1 MGITS
6 AENRDNKFS
15 AGFHFANFQTRLT
28 AFWNSRTFS
37 AEFRREAGALD
48 VTRDEVVADDVN
60 GANPVAV
67 ARVDTAVRAVRGNQR
82 RHAELFRT

>member
-1 MGITS
+1 MRITFS
-6 AENRDNKFS
+6 ENRDNKFS

-28 AFWNSRTFS
+28 SFWNSGTFS

-48 VTRDEVVADDVN
+48 VARDEVVADDVN

-67 ARVDTAVRAVRGNQR
+67 ARVDAAVGAVRGNQR
-82 RHAELFRT
+82 RHTELFRT